1 MSVRHNINVDDIKKA
16 VENCCRACTTC
27 QGKNC
32 QVGFAKIMSCYAGLK
47 QRLSIPQGINMVP
60 SGDNKVYNIDRV
72 ANALAV
78 INYECRN
85 CMDNHE
91 DNCVVNIARSAM
103 EVTLFGEH
111 VEFCGNSQ
119 EYMQKLSQL
128 NAGYGAKVTQSY
140 LALCEK

>member
-1 MSVRHNINVDDIKKA
+1 MSGRLNINVDSIKTA
-16 VENCCRACTTC
+16 VENCCLACAPC

-32 QVGFAKIMSCYAGLK
+32 QVGFAKIVSGYAGLK
-47 QRLSIPQGINMVP
+47 QRLSIPHGINMVP
-60 SGDNKVYNIDRV
+60 AGDNKVYNPDRV

-85 CMDNHE
+85 CLDNHE

-103 EVTLFGEH
+103 EAILFGEH

-119 EYMQKLSQL
+119 EYMQKLTRL
-128 NAGYGAKVTQSY
+128 NASYGAKVRQFY

>member
-1 MSVRHNINVDDIKKA
+1 MSGRHNINVDHIQKA
-16 VENCCRACTTC
+16 VENCCLACTVC
-27 QGKNC
+27 HGKNC
-32 QVGFAKIMSCYAGLK
+32 RVGFAKIMSGYAGLK
-47 QRLSIPQGINMVP
+47 QRLSIPRGIDMVP
-60 SGDNKVYNIDRV
+60 SGDDKAYNPDRV

-103 EVTLFGEH
+103 EVLLFGEH

-119 EYMQKLSQL
+119 EYMQKLSRL
-128 NAGYGAKVTQSY
+128 NAEYGAKVTQAY
-140 LALCEK
+140 LACRDK